1 VTPGPEAVTEPKEE
15 RRGEKDRQRNGGR
28 KTERR
33 ERKKQETG
41 KA

>member
-1 VTPGPEAVTEPKEE
+1 MTPGPEEVTETKEE
-15 RRGEKDRQRNGGR
+15 RRGEKDRQRKGGR
-28 KTERR
+28 KIEGI